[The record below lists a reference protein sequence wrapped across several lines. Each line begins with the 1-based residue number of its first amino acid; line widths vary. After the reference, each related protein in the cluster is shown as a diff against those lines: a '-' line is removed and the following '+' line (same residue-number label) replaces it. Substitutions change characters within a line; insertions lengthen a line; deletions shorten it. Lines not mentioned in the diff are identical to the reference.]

1 MSSIYQRY
9 QKLSGLPAGRYIFD
23 KAIGF
28 AAPFFGKIKPRVID
42 LRPGYCEVEIKDRW
56 GVRNHLGTVNAGALC
71 SLAELTG
78 GMALDSL
85 VPANMRWIPRG
96 MTVSYL
102 KKATGTL
109 NAISELTGDA
119 VLEGDIS
126 VPIIVRNRENDT
138 VFTANIT
145 FYVSKKKPPQ
155 AMDSTN

>member
-1 MSSIYQRY
+1 MSTIYPSY
-9 QKLSGLPAGRYIFD
+9 LKLNRLPGGKYLFS

-28 AAPFFGKIKPRVID
+28 TAPFFGKIKPKVID

-85 VPANMRWIPRG
+85 VPSELRWIPRG
-96 MTVSYL
+96 MTVSYV

-109 NAISELTGDA
+109 SATSQLEAKELK
-119 VLEGDIS
+119 EGDIV
-126 VPIIVRNRENDT
+126 VPISVKNREGDE
-138 VFTANIT
+138 VFTADIT
-145 FYVSKKKPPQ
+145 FYLSLKR
-155 AMDSTN
+155 